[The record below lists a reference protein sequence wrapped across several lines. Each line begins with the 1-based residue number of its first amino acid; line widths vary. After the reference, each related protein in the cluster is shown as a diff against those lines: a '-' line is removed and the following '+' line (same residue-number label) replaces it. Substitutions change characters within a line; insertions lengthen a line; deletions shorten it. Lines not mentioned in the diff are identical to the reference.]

1 MLKSYTVIRIL
12 RGSCDICANLVR
24 TEATRGRGLSAS
36 APKASNVKG
45 FPGRLRESLASI
57 YENRWLAGYMVQRQ
71 IAKGTKGSFLGF
83 AWVFLTP
90 FLMVALYTLIFS
102 EVLDLRF
109 RQVDSVTNFGLYLFC
124 GLIPFMAYT
133 DSVNQGVTSI
143 RGNATLVQKLV
154 FPTEI
159 LPMTPA
165 VAALVSQVFSLIALV
180 ALAVAFGNDLHW
192 TIVLLPLLMI
202 PQLLFMLGL
211 AYLTAVVG
219 TYVPDIKETL
229 RALVRASFF
238 ATPIIWPPERAYEA
252 GLGFLVDYNP
262 LAILV
267 EGYRN
272 LVLDGQV
279 PGLGFLGF
287 VAFSVVLFV
296 LSFAL
301 FVRVKR
307 NFGDL
312 M

>member
-1 MLKSYTVIRIL
+1 
-12 RGSCDICANLVR
+12 
-24 TEATRGRGLSAS
+24 
-36 APKASNVKG
+36 
-45 FPGRLRESLASI
+45 
-57 YENRWLAGYMVQRQ
+57 MVQRE
-71 IAKGTKGSFLGF
+71 ISIGTKGSFLGF

-90 FLMVALYTLIFS
+90 FLMVGLYTLIFS
-102 EVLDLRF
+102 EVLNLRF
-109 RQVDSVTNFGLYLFC
+109 REVDGVTNFGLYLFC

-165 VAALVSQVFSLIALV
+165 VAALISQLFNLV
-180 ALAVAFGNDLHW
+180 ALVTLALVFGNNIPW
-192 TIVLLPLLMI
+192 TIVLLPLIMV
-202 PQLLFMLGL
+202 PQLLFMMGL

-219 TYVPDIKETL
+219 TYLPDVKETL

-272 LVLDGQV
+272 VILDGEV

-287 VAFSVVLFV
+287 VAFTVVLFG

-301 FVRVKR
+301 FVKVKK

>member
-1 MLKSYTVIRIL
+1 M
-12 RGSCDICANLVR
+12 
-24 TEATRGRGLSAS
+24 SARAS
-36 APKASNVKG
+36 KASNVKNGKG
-45 FPGRLRESLASI
+45 FPGRILESLASI
-57 YENRWLAGYMVQRQ
+57 YQNRWLAGYMVQRE
-71 IAKGTKGSFLGF
+71 ISKGTKSSFLGF

-90 FLMVALYTLIFS
+90 LLMVILYTLIFS
-102 EVLDLRF
+102 QVIGLRF
-109 RQVDSVTNFGLYLFC
+109 REVDSVTNFGLYLFC

-159 LPMTPA
+159 LPLTPA
-165 VAALVSQVFSLIALV
+165 VAALVSQLFSLV
-180 ALAVAFGNDLHW
+180 ALVTLALAFGNNIPW

-211 AYLTAVVG
+211 AYLVAVVG
-219 TYVPDIKETL
+219 TYLPDVKETL

-272 LVLDGQV
+272 LILDGTL

-287 VAFSVVLFV
+287 VAFAAVLFA
-296 LSFAL
+296 LSFVL
-301 FVRVKR
+301 FVRVKK

>member
-1 MLKSYTVIRIL
+1 M
-12 RGSCDICANLVR
+12 
-24 TEATRGRGLSAS
+24 SAS
-36 APKASNVKG
+36 ATNTSSKKG
-45 FPGRLRESLASI
+45 FSGRIRESLSSV
-57 YENRWLAGYMVQRQ
+57 YENRWLAWYMVQRQ
-71 IAKGTKGSFLGF
+71 ISKSTKGSFLGF

-102 EVLDLRF
+102 EVIGLRF
-109 RQVDSVTNFGLYLFC
+109 REIDSVTNFGLYLFC

-165 VAALVSQVFSLIALV
+165 VAALVSQVFSLVALV
-180 ALAVAFGNDLHW
+180 TLALVLGNDISW
-192 TIVLLPLLMI
+192 TIVLLPLIMG
-202 PQLLFMLGL
+202 PQLLFMMGL
-211 AYLTAVVG
+211 AYLVAVVG
-219 TYVPDIKETL
+219 TYLPDIKETL

-238 ATPIIWPPERAYEA
+238 ATPIIWPPERAYNA

-272 LVLDGQV
+272 VILDGVV
-279 PGLGFLGF
+279 PGMGFLGF
-287 VAFSVVLFV
+287 TAFSAALLG
-296 LSFAL
+296 LSFLL
-301 FVRVKR
+301 FVRVKK

>member
-1 MLKSYTVIRIL
+1 MSTSTPSTNSKKGFSGRIL
-12 RGSCDICANLVR
+12 DS
-24 TEATRGRGLSAS
+24 LS
-36 APKASNVKG
+36 
-45 FPGRLRESLASI
+45 SI
-57 YENRWLAGYMVQRQ
+57 YENRWLAWYMVQRE
-71 IAKGTKGSFLGF
+71 ISKGTKGSFLGF

-90 FLMVALYTLIFS
+90 FLMVGLYTLIFS
-102 EVLDLRF
+102 EVIGLRF
-109 RQVDSVTNFGLYLFC
+109 REIDSVTNFGLYLFC

-165 VAALVSQVFSLIALV
+165 VAALISQLFNLV
-180 ALAVAFGNDLHW
+180 ALVTLTVAFGNSISW
-192 TIVLLPLLMI
+192 TIVLLPLIMI
-202 PQLLFMLGL
+202 PQLLFMMGL
-211 AYLTAVVG
+211 AYLVAVVG
-219 TYVPDIKETL
+219 TYLPDVRETL

-272 LVLDGQV
+272 VVLDGQV
-279 PGLGFLGF
+279 PSLGFLGF
-287 VAFSVVLFV
+287 VAFSVLLFA

-301 FVRVKR
+301 FVKVKK